1 MIGRLLI
8 DECLSPDLVQ
18 LAVDAGHVE
27 STCVRNRGLLG
38 RKDWSLFEYLLEH
51 DFILVTL
58 NAQDF
63 RGDGISNPGGL
74 YANVE
79 LHPGL
84 ICLGSALDASISRQR
99 RLFTH
104 VLARLAELPDL
115 VNQALEVQEGE
126 DDSIS
131 LKVYEIPRS

>member
-58 NAQDF
+58 NAHRIF
-63 RGDGISNPGGL
+63 
-74 YANVE
+74 AAME
-79 LHPGL
+79 LATPVACMRTL
-84 ICLGSALDASISRQR
+84 SCIRA
-99 RLFTH
+99 
-104 VLARLAELPDL
+104 
-115 VNQALEVQEGE
+115 
-126 DDSIS
+126 
-131 LKVYEIPRS
+131 